1 MAGESRET
9 GTVTVSLPSE
19 LEAWVDEQAADLGV
33 DRETLLLQ
41 LLSSYRATA
50 NGEDLAVAEDLDE
63 VLSRSEIE
71 PMVKEILTERLPDL
85 KDVVAE
91 RVAEDL
97 REEGDDLVS
106 EELREEIATEIEARV
121 RGEFDPDALEGRVD
135 DLEADYREKLQD
147 VRERVIQVKRDTDR
161 KAHAE
166 HTHDDLDERIENT
179 SAAVE
184 GVDRRVQR
192 HDDRLSEVETDVDAV
207 ESELAALEERLDDA
221 DVEGTSEGLEDAR
234 EKLQTVAYVVR
245 DLREQLQ
252 DHGAET
258 VEKIKQQAASAD
270 ITRAACENC
279 GNGVEIGLLTQPS
292 CPHCEATLDG
302 VEKSKRMFGL
312 GNPTLTVASGLESG
326 ADGTDEM
333 DQISTKREG
342 DRR

>member
-63 VLSRSEIE
+63 AVSRSELE
-71 PMVKEILTERLPDL
+71 PIIKDILTDRLPDL
-85 KDVVAE
+85 KDAVAE

-106 EELREEIATEIEARV
+106 EEFREEIATEIEERV

-147 VRERVIQVKRDTDR
+147 VRERVIQVKRDTDA
-161 KAHAE
+161 KASVEAVE
-166 HTHDDLDERIENT
+166 EMDERIEDVAD
-179 SAAVE
+179 S
-184 GVDRRVQR
+184 VDDVDQRVQR
-192 HDDRLSEVETDVDAV
+192 HDDRLSDVAADVDAV

-245 DLREQLQ
+245 DLRKQLQ
-252 DHGAET
+252 DDHGAET
-258 VEKIKQQAASAD
+258 VERIKRQAASAD

-279 GNGVEIGLLTQPS
+279 GNGVEIGLLTEPS

-302 VEKSKRMFGL
+302 VEKSKRLFGL

-342 DRR
+342 ERR